1 MLDEILYT
9 TSEFLGMQLIMVSLK
24 RKEEIQIKVS
34 LIFGFYYQCVFFK
47 IFSPINAENCGTL
60 SHNLKLQHIKK

>member
-34 LIFGFYYQCVFFK
+34 SIFGFYYQCV
-47 IFSPINAENCGTL
+47 L
-60 SHNLKLQHIKK
+60 LKYFLQLMLRIVVLYPTT

>member
-9 TSEFLGMQLIMVSLK
+9 TSEFLGKQLIMVSLK

-34 LIFGFYYQCVFFK
+34 LIFGFYYQCV
-47 IFSPINAENCGTL
+47 L
-60 SHNLKLQHIKK
+60 LKYFLQLMLRIVVLYPTT